1 MSSDGKV
8 SGRDLLAKNSLPQ
21 VASRVFMKSFYFSLI
36 LVFCSHLA
44 LAGSKLA
51 VMETAFG
58 NRCVVDSIALTKE
71 SGYAGVQL
79 HTGSLDDNQILTIS
93 DPDLQKEF
101 LAAINEHDV
110 EIVSLCAGS
119 MNRIN
124 VWEPG
129 ESREQGLAIMKQ
141 SIAACEVFGTDLL
154 LFPFFGP
161 SNFQEGEAVIAGVAD
176 FIREILPIAEKHGVT
191 MGIESPVTYDRVIEL
206 FERLGNPDNVL
217 MYYDTGNMQR
227 RGEDI
232 YKAIREL
239 GNERICEIHIKPEG
253 DIHFGKDNTDYQ
265 RLAYTLDAIG
275 YDKWFV
281 FEARGGQDKEDPTAL
296 AIENRKGMEMLLSL
310 RKSEE

>member
-1 MSSDGKV
+1 MKTQ
-8 SGRDLLAKNSLPQ
+8 LLALLLVLSSQL
-21 VASRVFMKSFYFSLI
+21 AFSD
-36 LVFCSHLA
+36 
-44 LAGSKLA
+44 SKLA

-58 NRCVVDSIALTKE
+58 KRCDVESIALTKK

-79 HTGSLDDNQILTIS
+79 HTGSLNEEQVLTIS
-93 DPDLQKEF
+93 DPELQGKF
-101 LAAINEHDV
+101 LAAVEEHGV

-141 SIAACEVFGTDLL
+141 SLAACEVFDCDLL

-161 SNFQEGEAVIAGVAD
+161 SSFQEGEEKITGVAD

-191 MGIESPVTYDRVIEL
+191 LGLESPVTYERVIEL

-227 RGEDI
+227 GGEDI
-232 YKAIREL
+232 YQAIRAP
-239 GNERICEIHIKPEG
+239 GNDRICEIHIKPEG
-253 DIHFGKDNTDYQ
+253 DVHFGKDNTDYQ
-265 RLAYTLDAIG
+265 KLADAIDAIG

-281 FEARGGQDKEDPTAL
+281 FEARGGLDKEDPTAL
-296 AIENRKGMEMLLSL
+296 AVENRKGMEMLLSL
-310 RKSEE
+310 RKGEG

>member
-1 MSSDGKV
+1 
-8 SGRDLLAKNSLPQ
+8 
-21 VASRVFMKSFYFSLI
+21 MKILFTTLI
-36 LVFCSHLA
+36 LVCYSNLA
-44 LAGSKLA
+44 FADSKLA

-58 NRCVVDSIALTKE
+58 NRCMVESIALTKE

-79 HTGSLDDNQILTIS
+79 HTGSLDQNQVLTIS
-93 DPDLQKEF
+93 DPKLQNQF
-101 LAAINEHDV
+101 LAAVEEHGV

-119 MNRIN
+119 MNKIK

-129 ESREQGLAIMKQ
+129 ESRDQGLAIMKQ
-141 SIAACEVFGTDLL
+141 SLAACEVFDCDLL

-161 SNFQEGEAVIAGVAD
+161 SNFQEGEEKITGVAE

-191 MGIESPVTYDRVIEL
+191 LGLESPVTFDRVIEL
-206 FERLGNPDNVL
+206 FERLGNPKNVR

-227 RGEDI
+227 GGEDI

-239 GNERICEIHIKPEG
+239 GNDRICEIHIKP
-253 DIHFGKDNTDYQ
+253 DWHVHFGKDNTDYQ
-265 RLAYTLDAIG
+265 KLADALDAIG

-281 FEARGGQDKEDPTAL
+281 FEARGGQDKKDPAAL

-310 RKSEE
+310 RKGDE